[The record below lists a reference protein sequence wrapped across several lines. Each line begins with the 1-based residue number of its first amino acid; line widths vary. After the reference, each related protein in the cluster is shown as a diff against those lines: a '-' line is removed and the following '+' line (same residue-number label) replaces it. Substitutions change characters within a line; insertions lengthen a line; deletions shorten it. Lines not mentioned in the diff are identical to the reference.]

1 MILHIQNW
9 IFISFKKQPCTMAKN
24 GHQKSIKVCTKVV
37 IASRNTPKYMKH
49 TFLEDHLKTNQ
60 LFLSHF
66 LLSEKR
72 ENTESVS
79 ESEQLM
85 SQGQYLRVWWIQS
98 KWTVMWSGKG
108 KTKHGHLVWRRSFKG
123 ISYFLPNKFLVLR
136 QGRLRI
142 WAINEQ
148 GKNRHIFESS
158 TDSSISHFSQ
168 VCT

>member
-1 MILHIQNW
+1 
-9 IFISFKKQPCTMAKN
+9 MAKN

-85 SQGQYLRVWWIQS
+85 SQGQYLRV
-98 KWTVMWSGKG
+98 
-108 KTKHGHLVWRRSFKG
+108 
-123 ISYFLPNKFLVLR
+123 
-136 QGRLRI
+136 
-142 WAINEQ
+142 
-148 GKNRHIFESS
+148 
-158 TDSSISHFSQ
+158 
-168 VCT
+168 